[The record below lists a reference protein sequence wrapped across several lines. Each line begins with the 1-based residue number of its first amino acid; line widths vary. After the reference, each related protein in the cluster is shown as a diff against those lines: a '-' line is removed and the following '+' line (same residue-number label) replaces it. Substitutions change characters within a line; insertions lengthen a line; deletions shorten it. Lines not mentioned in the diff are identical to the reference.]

1 MSAGS
6 IAVTAAALAVGA
18 TFLVSR
24 QTASFRTRLI
34 PVNEERVVIIGASS
48 GIGKEIARIYA
59 SRHAHLVLVARRKQ
73 LLDTLIS
80 DELHTTAGSAH
91 AIQADITNHDDV
103 QRLTRESLTVL
114 RGGVDTLII
123 CAGVISVLPFEQLAG
138 IDSTAPAAAPSTIA
152 PTAATIATTT
162 SSSSSSS
169 TTTTSDSTLQEQI
182 DQLLPKSAMAA
193 VAASRAIME
202 INYHAPLNLA
212 SHFLLAL
219 KQSSRAGN
227 IIVVSSMAG
236 KVGAPT
242 RSIYCGSKH
251 AAQGFFEALG
261 LEVERAGVHVGIV
274 SPGTVDTDL
283 RLSAVDLPKEDQDVN
298 MAVAAGTKKGAISA
312 RICAEGIIDCSDE
325 RKSEVLLP
333 WFYNV
338 SLYLELLSPRLVR
351 YLAKKKYGFL

>member
-48 GIGKEIARIYA
+48 GIGKELARLYA
-59 SRHAHLVLVARRKQ
+59 SRHAHIVVVARRKQ
-73 LLDTLIS
+73 LLDQLIAE
-80 DELHTTAGSAH
+80 ELQSSAASIH
-91 AIQADITNHDDV
+91 AIQADITRSEDV
-103 QRLTRESLTVL
+103 VRLTRESLRAL
-114 RGGVDTLII
+114 NGGVDTLII

-138 IDSTAPAAAPSTIA
+138 IEGDLAKA
-152 PTAATIATTT
+152 
-162 SSSSSSS
+162 S
-169 TTTTSDSTLQEQI
+169 TTAKSPQAKPGQPSPDTSMEDHIER
-182 DQLLPKSAMAA
+182 LLPKNATAA
-193 VAASRAIME
+193 LAASRAIME

-212 SHFLLAL
+212 SHFLPALA
-219 KQSSRAGN
+219 QTSRAGN

-261 LEVERAGVHVGIV
+261 LEVERAGIHVGIV

-283 RLSAVDLPKEDQDVN
+283 RLSAVDLPSDGQGAGQ
-298 MAVAAGTKKGAISA
+298 AVAAGTKKGAISA
-312 RICAEGIIDCSDE
+312 RVCAEGIVDCSDE
-325 RKSEVLLP
+325 RKHEMLLP
-333 WFYNV
+333 WFYNA
-338 SLYLELLSPRLVR
+338 SLYLELICPRLVR

>member
-80 DELHTTAGSAH
+80 DELHTTAGSVH

-152 PTAATIATTT
+152 PTVATIATTT
-162 SSSSSSS
+162 TTSPSSSSS
-169 TTTTSDSTLQEQI
+169 TTTTLQEQI